1 MANESSSID
10 RNNETTPSPAD
21 SYIGSFISL
30 TSKYEIRYEGVLYH
44 LNPQDSTLGL
54 KSGKLR
60 RRFCFSIIWVS
71 FIFIYVYI
79 CVISVSLFISWIFM
93 LYVYIFVRV
102 HKYSFSKLSF
112 WNRNFR
118 SILFGDSILLFV
130 HVFDVTWFCY
140 YYFFFFQVNLIDL
153 ITDTD
158 FRVYWLH
165 NLAQNLWFSFS
176 FSNFFFFPVHYF

>member
-1 MANESSSID
+1 MRSDMRVFS
-10 RNNETTPSPAD
+10 TTSTPKTPPSA
-21 SYIGSFISL
+21 
-30 TSKYEIRYEGVLYH
+30 V
-44 LNPQDSTLGL
+44 GL

-71 FIFIYVYI
+71 FIFIYEYI

-118 SILFGDSILLFV
+118 SILFGDSILFFV
-130 HVFDVTWFCY
+130 YVLDVTWFY
-140 YYFFFFQVNLIDL
+140 YYYYFFQVNLIDL

-176 FSNFFFFPVHYF
+176 NFFFFPPIIFKPCLPYNVLFLSFLMIKRYLIKIF